1 MTKKGKHGMGD
12 ILQGV
17 DKEVDSFEIMPSK
30 KTPKVKGKMFSG
42 Y

>member
-1 MTKKGKHGMGD
+1 MTKKGKHGLGD

-17 DKEVDSFEIMPSK
+17 DKEVDDFDIMPLK
-30 KTPKVKGKMFSG
+30 KPKTKGHFMVG

>member
-1 MTKKGKHGMGD
+1 MKKGKHGLGD

-17 DKEVDSFEIMPSK
+17 DKEVDDFEILPK
-30 KTPKVKGKMFSG
+30 KLPKVKGSMMD